1 MMDETTLTPSLSH
14 EERGS
19 EWSVDT
25 KGALRTPAGMLVFR
39 WTPAGDL
46 EVLDRKLRRL
56 ELLPIRELLRLRAEW
71 MSRG

>member
-39 WTPAGDL
+39 WTAAGDL
-46 EVLDRKLRRL
+46 EVLDRKLNKLVTLTAL
-56 ELLPIRELLRLRAEW
+56 ELLRMRAEW
-71 MSRG
+71 MSRR

>member
-1 MMDETTLTPSLSH
+1 MMDETTDGWRVD
-14 EERGS
+14 ER
-19 EWSVDT
+19 
-25 KGALRTPAGMLVFR
+25 GALRTPAGMLVFR
-39 WTPAGDL
+39 WTAAGDL